1 VSPQRVQ
8 RKKRGYM
15 VAEVY
20 EAIGSFYVEATSMR
34 EALEKVSE
42 HFGTPGGHPDVQ
54 PLGGS
59 EGGLISRKA
68 ERATPDEEQFYR
80 S

>member
-1 VSPQRVQ
+1 MRG

-20 EAIGSFYVEATSMR
+20 EAIGTFYVEATSKR
-34 EALEKVSE
+34 EAIEKVDE
-42 HFGTPGGHPDVQ
+42 HLCTLGGLADVQ
-54 PLGGS
+54 PLGGT
-59 EGGLISRKA
+59 EGSLIRRKA
-68 ERATPDEEQFYR
+68 ERATPDEERFYR